1 MGNFVSF
8 KTKYSSFVDSFFAR
22 FQNNTRMILV
32 LLSRPRV
39 SSAPQNFTVNT
50 CLSSPCFQLLEFQL
64 ARIHFNCSPRSKLRG
79 RSTAV
84 QLIPFGAETHRASPP
99 TKSDPLPYLFQA
111 WTILEPTL
119 RAWFWDRAFSS
130 SVARLSTSLLYLRN
144 GVNRV
149 WRGAS
154 QAVSPWPRC
163 RVSRVPRV

>member
-32 LLSRPRV
+32 LLSRPHV
-39 SSAPQNFTVNT
+39 FSAKFHREHGS
-50 CLSSPCFQLLEFQL
+50 SSPCFQLLEFQL

-111 WTILEPTL
+111 WTTLEPSP

-130 SVARLSTSLLYLRN
+130 SCCTAFDESL
-144 GVNRV
+144 
-149 WRGAS
+149 
-154 QAVSPWPRC
+154 VSPKRC
-163 RVSRVPRV
+163 QPCLTRSEPSRISVTPMSR

>member
-1 MGNFVSF
+1 MSF

-111 WTILEPTL
+111 WTTLEPSP

-130 SVARLSTSLLYLRN
+130 SCCTAFDESL
-144 GVNRV
+144 
-149 WRGAS
+149 
-154 QAVSPWPRC
+154 VSPKRC
-163 RVSRVPRV
+163 QPCLTRSEPSRISVTPMSR

>member
-1 MGNFVSF
+1 MYIIYFWVYFVGNFVSF

-32 LLSRPRV
+32 LLSRPHV
-39 SSAPQNFTVNT
+39 FSAKFHREHGS
-50 CLSSPCFQLLEFQL
+50 SSPCFQLLEFQL

-149 WRGAS
+149 
-154 QAVSPWPRC
+154 
-163 RVSRVPRV
+163 

>member
-84 QLIPFGAETHRASPP
+84 QLIPFRAETHRASPP

-111 WTILEPTL
+111 WTTLEPSP

-149 WRGAS
+149 
-154 QAVSPWPRC
+154 
-163 RVSRVPRV
+163 

>member
-111 WTILEPTL
+111 WTTLEPSP

-149 WRGAS
+149 
-154 QAVSPWPRC
+154 
-163 RVSRVPRV
+163 